1 MRSMRTFAFV
11 VVFALVAAACSDR
24 TTVTTMTTTTT
35 SPPTETTTTTV
46 ALPST
51 TTTISLTTT
60 STVPKT
66 TTVPFLNTSS
76 WEGEPAAV
84 GVQIDDFGFFLSVES
99 MLVNA
104 EFVGYYAGEF
114 ELTDEIIGEL
124 PVLRWNIGSNE
135 DLIVDLPWVVSG
147 AWEDRGGVVRQYRYV
162 GCYNPFDVTAPSEAQ
177 EPALLNDL
185 DYPNVWSLVESLVP
199 GVRYPILL
207 ADYQEAFLSPS
218 YPLGSDIGRQ
228 IVEYIHSTMDL
239 IRAGEG
245 TWVLPENDN
254 VFFKG
259 AFVVDV
265 YAIPPCLHGD

>member
-51 TTTISLTTT
+51 TTTISLTTM

-84 GVQIDDFGFFLSVES
+84 GVQIDDFDFFLSVES

-147 AWEDRGGVVRQYRYV
+147 
-162 GCYNPFDVTAPSEAQ
+162 
-177 EPALLNDL
+177 
-185 DYPNVWSLVESLVP
+185 
-199 GVRYPILL
+199 
-207 ADYQEAFLSPS
+207 
-218 YPLGSDIGRQ
+218 
-228 IVEYIHSTMDL
+228 
-239 IRAGEG
+239 
-245 TWVLPENDN
+245 
-254 VFFKG
+254 
-259 AFVVDV
+259 
-265 YAIPPCLHGD
+265 